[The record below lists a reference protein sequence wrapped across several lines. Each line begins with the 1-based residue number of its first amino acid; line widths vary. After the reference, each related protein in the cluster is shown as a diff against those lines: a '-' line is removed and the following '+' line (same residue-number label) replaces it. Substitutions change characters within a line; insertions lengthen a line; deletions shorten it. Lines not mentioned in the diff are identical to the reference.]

1 MNAFFFISVRKFKN
15 AYLCGHYKFKY
26 YEKSIDTIVLAML
39 CLASCEKSTQKNDL
53 AELKLNGKVKSIRKI
68 PYKAVEKFGEVVK
81 GDALDRF
88 GENLQITF
96 NDKGNKIEENLF
108 NSDGR
113 LSFKLTYKYD
123 NKGNKIES
131 NSFDPDRRLSSK
143 STYKYDDKGNKIE
156 QNFFNSDGSLSFK
169 YTYKYDD
176 KGNQIEEN
184 WFGSNVSSSFKHTYK
199 YDDKGNQIEQN
210 YFDPDGRLSLKYTY
224 KYDDKGNQI
233 EENSFISDGNL
244 DDKYTYKYTYD
255 QQGNWIQQ
263 IAYKVK
269 NGVEKPSRIVERTIE
284 YY

>member
-1 MNAFFFISVRKFKN
+1 MKKV
-15 AYLCGHYKFKY
+15 L
-26 YEKSIDTIVLAML
+26 TIVLAMF

-53 AELKLNGKVKSIRKI
+53 AELKLNGKVKSIREI

-81 GDALDRF
+81 GDALGF
-88 GENLQITF
+88 EQILQITF
-96 NDKGNKIEENLF
+96 NE
-108 NSDGR
+108 
-113 LSFKLTYKYD
+113 
-123 NKGNKIES
+123 KGNKIES
-131 NSFDPDRRLSSK
+131 NS
-143 STYKYDDKGNKIE
+143 
-156 QNFFNSDGSLSFK
+156 FNSDGSLSFK

-176 KGNQIEEN
+176 KGNQIESN
-184 WFGSNVSSSFKHTYK
+184 SFNPDGSLSFK
-199 YDDKGNQIEQN
+199 
-210 YFDPDGRLSLKYTY
+210 YTC

-233 EENSFISDGNL
+233 EENSFNPDGNLVDKYTYKYDDKGNKIELNYFNSDGSLFLKSTSKYDDKGNEIERNSFISDVNL